1 MDTNLPTEPPKPI
14 ESGFDVVFDAQ
25 TAQEDCEP
33 IPFIAPTV
41 LFDAQT
47 VRELNWEALSN

>member
-1 MDTNLPTEPPKPI
+1 MDTNLSTEPPKPI

-25 TAQEDCEP
+25 IAPEDREP
-33 IPFIAPTV
+33 IPYIAPIV

-47 VRELNWEALSN
+47 VRELNWKALSN